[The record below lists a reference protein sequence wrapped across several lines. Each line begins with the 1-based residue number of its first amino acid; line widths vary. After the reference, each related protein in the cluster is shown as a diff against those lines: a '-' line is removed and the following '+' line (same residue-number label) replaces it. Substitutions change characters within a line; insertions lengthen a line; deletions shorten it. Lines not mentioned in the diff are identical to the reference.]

1 MAKVLMFNFPGEGH
15 INPTIALVEELIK
28 REEEVIYYCVEKYR
42 SKIENTGA
50 LFRSYENFILQIDM
64 VKRMSRQMDS
74 QELLL
79 HMVKSMDKIIEVIL
93 EEVKEEEY
101 DYVIYDNNFAVGW
114 IIAEVLQLPKISSC
128 TTFAI
133 TKKIASTLMKDYGEE
148 NKHSPLYQ
156 EVMYILKKW
165 EDIYGITLNEKQ
177 NVMTCPGDITI
188 VYTSKLYQP
197 NVEEFNDS
205 YIFVGPSIAQRKDVD
220 SFSLEQEKG
229 NKLIFISMGTVFNQ
243 QPDFY
248 YTCFE
253 AFRDS
258 QVTVILAIGEQN
270 DISQLDNIP
279 SNFKLYNYVPQLDIL
294 QHTDLFITHGGMN
307 SSSESLYFGVPMLV
321 IPVMGDQPI
330 VAQRIEE
337 LEAGVQLDR
346 NLLTPEILRNSAI
359 HVLSNNIYT
368 KNSHRIGK
376 SLKNAGGYNKAVDE
390 IETFKFKMSIE

>member
-15 INPTIALVEELIK
+15 INPTTALVEELIK
-28 REEEVIYYCVEKYR
+28 RGEEVIYYCVEKYR
-42 SKIENTGA
+42 SKIENAGA
-50 LFRSYENFILQIDM
+50 LFRPYENFILQIDM
-64 VKRMSRQMDS
+64 VKRMSRQIDS

-79 HMVKSMDKIIEVIL
+79 HMVKSMDKIIEIIL

-133 TKKIASTLMKDYGEE
+133 TKKMASTLMKNHGEE
-148 NKHSPLYQ
+148 NKKSPSYQ
-156 EVMYILKKW
+156 EVMYIFKKW
-165 EDIYGITLNEKQ
+165 EDIYGITLNERQ

-197 NVEEFNDS
+197 NVEEFDDS
-205 YIFVGPSIAQRKDVD
+205 YIFVGTSIAQRKDVD
-220 SFSLEQEKG
+220 TFSLEQEKG
-229 NKLIFISMGTVFNQ
+229 NKLIFISMGTVFNK

-258 QVTVILAIGEQN
+258 PVTIILAVGEQN
-270 DISQLDNIP
+270 DISQLGNIP

-346 NLLTPEILRNSAI
+346 NLLTPEILRNTSM

-376 SLKNAGGYNKAVDE
+376 SLKNAGGYNKAADE
-390 IETFKFKMSIE
+390 IETFKFKMGIK

>member
-1 MAKVLMFNFPGEGH
+1 MAKVLICNFPGEGH
-15 INPTIALVEELIK
+15 VNPTIALVEELIK
-28 REEEVIYYCVEKYR
+28 RGEEVIYYCVEEYR

-50 LFRSYENFILQIDM
+50 LFRPYKNFISQIDM
-64 VKRMSRQMDS
+64 VKRMNGQINP

-79 HMVKSMDKIIEVIL
+79 HIVKSMDKIIEIIL

-114 IIAEVLQLPKISSC
+114 IIAEALQLPKISSC

-133 TKKIASTLMKDYGEE
+133 TKKLASTLMKNHGEE
-148 NKHSPLYQ
+148 NKKSPLYQ
-156 EVMYILKKW
+156 EVIYILEKW
-165 EDIYGITLNEKQ
+165 KDIYGITLNEKQ

-197 NVEEFNDS
+197 NVEEFDSS

-229 NKLIFISMGTVFNQ
+229 SKLIFISMGTVFNQ
-243 QPDFY
+243 QLDFY
-248 YTCFE
+248 HTCFE

-258 QVTVILAIGEQN
+258 SVTVILAVGKQT
-270 DISQLDNIP
+270 DISQLNNIP
-279 SNFKLYNYVPQLDIL
+279 SNFKLYNYVSQLDIL
-294 QHTDLFITHGGMN
+294 QHTNLFITHGGMN

-330 VAQRIEE
+330 IAQRIEE
-337 LEAGVQLDR
+337 LEVGIQLDR
-346 NLLTPEILRNSAI
+346 KSLTPSILRNTAM
-359 HVLSNNIYT
+359 HVISNDIYT
-368 KNSHRIGK
+368 KNSHRIGE

-390 IETFKFKMSIE
+390 IETFKFKIGIK

>member
-28 REEEVIYYCVEKYR
+28 RGEEVIYYCVEKYR

-50 LFRSYENFILQIDM
+50 LFRPYENFIAQIDM

-133 TKKIASTLMKDYGEE
+133 TKKIASALMKNHGEE
-148 NKHSPLYQ
+148 NKKSPLYQ
-156 EVMYILKKW
+156 KVICILKKW
-165 EDIYGITLNEKQ
+165 EDMYGITLNEKQ

-197 NVEEFNDS
+197 NVEEFDDS

-220 SFSLEQEKG
+220 SFSLEHEKG

-258 QVTVILAIGEQN
+258 SVTVILAIGEQN

-307 SSSESLYFGVPMLV
+307 SSSESLYFSVPMLI

-346 NLLTPEILRNSAI
+346 NLLTPEILRNTAI

-376 SLKNAGGYNKAVDE
+376 SLRNAGGYNKAVDE
-390 IETFKFKMSIE
+390 IETFKFKMCIE

>member
-28 REEEVIYYCVEKYR
+28 RGEEVIYYCVEKYR

-50 LFRSYENFILQIDM
+50 LFRPYENFIAQIDM

-133 TKKIASTLMKDYGEE
+133 TKKIASALMKNHGEE
-148 NKHSPLYQ
+148 NKKSPLYQ
-156 EVMYILKKW
+156 EVICIFKKW
-165 EDIYGITLNEKQ
+165 EDMYGITLNEKQ

-197 NVEEFNDS
+197 NVEEFDDS

-258 QVTVILAIGEQN
+258 SVTVILAIGEQN

-307 SSSESLYFGVPMLV
+307 SSSESLYFSVPMLV

-346 NLLTPEILRNSAI
+346 NLLTPEILRNTAI

-390 IETFKFKMSIE
+390 IETFKFKMCIE

>member
-28 REEEVIYYCVEKYR
+28 RGEEVIYYCVEEYR

-50 LFRSYENFILQIDM
+50 LFRPYENFIPQIDM
-64 VKRMSRQMDS
+64 VKRMNGQINP

-79 HMVKSMDKIIEVIL
+79 HMVKSMDKIIGIIL

-114 IIAEVLQLPKISSC
+114 IIAEVLQIPKISSC

-133 TKKIASTLMKDYGEE
+133 TKKIASALMKDHEEE
-148 NKHSPLYQ
+148 NKKSPLYQ
-156 EVMYILKKW
+156 KVMRIFKKW

-177 NVMTCPGDITI
+177 NLMTCPGDITI

-197 NVEEFNDS
+197 NVEEFDDS

-220 SFSLEQEKG
+220 SFSLEQEQG

-248 YTCFE
+248 HTCFE
-253 AFRDS
+253 AFRNS
-258 QVTVILAIGEQN
+258 SVTVILAVGKQN
-270 DISQLDNIP
+270 DISQSNNIP

-330 VAQRIEE
+330 IAQRIEE
-337 LEAGVQLDR
+337 LEAGVQLNR
-346 NLLTPEILRNSAI
+346 KFLTPEILRNTAM
-359 HVLSNNIYT
+359 HVLSNDIYT
-368 KNSHRIGK
+368 KNSHRIGE
-376 SLKNAGGYNKAVDE
+376 SLKNAGGYNKAVDK
-390 IETFKFKMSIE
+390 IENFKFKIGIK

>member
-15 INPTIALVEELIK
+15 INPTIAVVEELIK
-28 REEEVIYYCVEKYR
+28 RGEEVIYYCVEEYR

-50 LFRSYENFILQIDM
+50 LFRPYENFISKIDM
-64 VKRMSRQMDS
+64 VKRMNGQINP

-79 HMVKSMDKIIEVIL
+79 YMVKSMDKIIGIIL
-93 EEVKEEEY
+93 EEVKKEEY

-114 IIAEVLQLPKISSC
+114 IIAEVLQIPKISSC

-133 TKKIASTLMKDYGEE
+133 TKKIASALMKDHEEE
-148 NKHSPLYQ
+148 NKKSPLYQ
-156 EVMYILKKW
+156 KVMRIFKKW

-177 NVMTCPGDITI
+177 NLMTCPGDITI

-197 NVEEFNDS
+197 NVEEFDDS

-243 QPDFY
+243 QSDFY
-248 YTCFE
+248 HTCFE
-253 AFRDS
+253 AFRNS
-258 QVTVILAIGEQN
+258 SVTVILAVGKQN
-270 DISQLDNIP
+270 DISQLNNIP
-279 SNFKLYNYVPQLDIL
+279 SNFKLYNYVPQLNIL

-330 VAQRIEE
+330 IAQRIEE
-337 LEAGVQLDR
+337 LEAGVQLNR
-346 NLLTPEILRNSAI
+346 KFLTPEILRNTAM
-359 HVLSNNIYT
+359 HVLSNDIYT
-368 KNSHRIGK
+368 KNSHRIGE
-376 SLKNAGGYNKAVDE
+376 SLKNAGGYNKAVDK
-390 IETFKFKMSIE
+390 IETFKFKIGIK

>member
-28 REEEVIYYCVEKYR
+28 RGEEVIYYCVEKYR

-50 LFRSYENFILQIDM
+50 LFRPYENFIAQIDM

-133 TKKIASTLMKDYGEE
+133 TKKIASALMKNHGEE
-148 NKHSPLYQ
+148 NKKSPLYQ
-156 EVMYILKKW
+156 EVICIFKKW
-165 EDIYGITLNEKQ
+165 EDMYGITLNEKQ

-197 NVEEFNDS
+197 NVEEFDDS

-220 SFSLEQEKG
+220 SFSLEQEKR

-258 QVTVILAIGEQN
+258 SVTVILAIGEQN

-307 SSSESLYFGVPMLV
+307 SSSESLYFSVPMLV

-346 NLLTPEILRNSAI
+346 NLLTPEILRNTAI

-390 IETFKFKMSIE
+390 IETFKFKMCIE

>member
-1 MAKVLMFNFPGEGH
+1 
-15 INPTIALVEELIK
+15 
-28 REEEVIYYCVEKYR
+28 
-42 SKIENTGA
+42 
-50 LFRSYENFILQIDM
+50 
-64 VKRMSRQMDS
+64 
-74 QELLL
+74 
-79 HMVKSMDKIIEVIL
+79 MDKIIGVIL

-114 IIAEVLQLPKISSC
+114 IVAEVLQLPKISSC

-133 TKKIASTLMKDYGEE
+133 TKKIASTLMKDHGKE
-148 NKHSPLYQ
+148 NKQSPLYQ

-197 NVEEFNDS
+197 NVEEFDDS

-243 QPDFY
+243 QPNFY
-248 YTCFE
+248 QTCFE
-253 AFRDS
+253 AFRDIP
-258 QVTVILAIGEQN
+258 VTVILTVGEQN
-270 DISQLDNIP
+270 DVSQLENIP

-321 IPVMGDQPI
+321 IPVMGDQLI

-337 LEAGVQLDR
+337 LEAGVQLNL
-346 NLLTPEILRNSAI
+346 NLLTPEILRNTAM
-359 HVLSNNIYT
+359 HVLSNDIYT

-376 SLKNAGGYNKAVDE
+376 NLKNAGGYKKAVDE
-390 IETFKFKMSIE
+390 IEIFKLKIGIK

>member
-1 MAKVLMFNFPGEGH
+1 MAKILMFNFPGEGH

-28 REEEVIYYCVEKYR
+28 RGEEVIYYCVEKYR

-50 LFRSYENFILQIDM
+50 LFRPYENFISQIDM

-74 QELLL
+74 QKLLL

-133 TKKIASTLMKDYGEE
+133 TKKIASALMKNHGEE
-148 NKHSPLYQ
+148 NKKSPLYQ
-156 EVMYILKKW
+156 EVICIFKKW
-165 EDIYGITLNEKQ
+165 EDMYGIILNEKQ

-197 NVEEFNDS
+197 NVEEFDDS

-258 QVTVILAIGEQN
+258 SVTVILAIGEQN

-307 SSSESLYFGVPMLV
+307 SSSESLYFSVPMLV

-346 NLLTPEILRNSAI
+346 NLLTPEILRNTAM
-359 HVLSNNIYT
+359 HMLSNDIYT

-376 SLKNAGGYNKAVDE
+376 SLKNAGGYKKAVDE
-390 IETFKFKMSIE
+390 IETFKFKMGIN

>member
-28 REEEVIYYCVEKYR
+28 RGEEVIYYCVEEYR

-50 LFRSYENFILQIDM
+50 LFRPYENFISQIDM
-64 VKRMSRQMDS
+64 VKRMNGQINP

-79 HMVKSMDKIIEVIL
+79 HMVKSMDKIIGIIL

-114 IIAEVLQLPKISSC
+114 IIAEVLQIPKISSC

-133 TKKIASTLMKDYGEE
+133 TKKIASALMKDHEE
-148 NKHSPLYQ
+148 NKKSPLYQ
-156 EVMYILKKW
+156 KVMRIFKKW

-177 NVMTCPGDITI
+177 NLMTCPGDITI

-197 NVEEFNDS
+197 NVEEFDNS
-205 YIFVGPSIAQRKDVD
+205 YIFVGPSIAQRKDID
-220 SFSLEQEKG
+220 SFSIEQEKG
-229 NKLIFISMGTVFNQ
+229 NKMIFISMGTVFNR

-248 YTCFE
+248 HTCFE

-258 QVTVILAIGEQN
+258 SVTVILAVGEQN
-270 DISQLDNIP
+270 DISQLNNIP

-294 QHTDLFITHGGMN
+294 QYTDLFITHGGMN

-330 VAQRIEE
+330 IAQRIEE
-337 LEAGVQLDR
+337 LEAGVQLNR
-346 NLLTPEILRNSAI
+346 KLLTPEILRNTAM
-359 HVLSNNIYT
+359 HVLSNDIYT
-368 KNSHRIGK
+368 KNSHRIGE
-376 SLKNAGGYNKAVDE
+376 SLKNAGGHNKAVDE
-390 IETFKFKMSIE
+390 IETFKLKIGIK

>member
-1 MAKVLMFNFPGEGH
+1 MFNFPGEGH

-28 REEEVIYYCVEKYR
+28 RGEEVIYYCVEKYR

-50 LFRSYENFILQIDM
+50 LFRPYENFIAQIDM

-133 TKKIASTLMKDYGEE
+133 TKKIASALMKNHGEE
-148 NKHSPLYQ
+148 NKKSPLYQ
-156 EVMYILKKW
+156 EVICIFKKW
-165 EDIYGITLNEKQ
+165 EDMYGITLNEKQ

-197 NVEEFNDS
+197 NVEEFDDS

-258 QVTVILAIGEQN
+258 SVTVILAIGEQN

-307 SSSESLYFGVPMLV
+307 SSSESLYFSVPMLV

-346 NLLTPEILRNSAI
+346 NLLTPEILRNTAI

-390 IETFKFKMSIE
+390 IETFKFKMCIE

>member
-28 REEEVIYYCVEKYR
+28 RGEEVIYYCVEKYR

-50 LFRSYENFILQIDM
+50 LFRPYENFIAQIDM

-133 TKKIASTLMKDYGEE
+133 TKKIASALMKNHGEE
-148 NKHSPLYQ
+148 NKKSPLYQ
-156 EVMYILKKW
+156 EVICIFKKW
-165 EDIYGITLNEKQ
+165 EDMYGITLNEKQ

-197 NVEEFNDS
+197 NVEEFDDS

-258 QVTVILAIGEQN
+258 SVTVILAIGEQN

-294 QHTDLFITHGGMN
+294 QHTDLFIIHGGMN
-307 SSSESLYFGVPMLV
+307 SSSESLYFSVPMLV

-346 NLLTPEILRNSAI
+346 NLLTPEILRNTAI

-390 IETFKFKMSIE
+390 IETFKFKMCIE

>member
-28 REEEVIYYCVEKYR
+28 RGEEVIYYCVEKYR
-42 SKIENTGA
+42 SKIDNTGA
-50 LFRSYENFILQIDM
+50 LFRPYENFISQIDM

-133 TKKIASTLMKDYGEE
+133 TKKIASALMKNHGEE
-148 NKHSPLYQ
+148 NKKSPLYQ
-156 EVMYILKKW
+156 EVICILKKW
-165 EDIYGITLNEKQ
+165 EDMYGITLNEKQ

-197 NVEEFNDS
+197 NVEEFDDS

-258 QVTVILAIGEQN
+258 SVTVILAIGEQN

-307 SSSESLYFGVPMLV
+307 SSSESLYFSVPMLV

-346 NLLTPEILRNSAI
+346 NLLTPEILRNTAI

-390 IETFKFKMSIE
+390 IETFKFKMCIE